1 MPGYARAVLEVRL
14 APEPAAARI
23 ARQAV
28 AEVLAREG
36 FPSRVY
42 DAELAVSEIV
52 TNAVLHGREPITLRF
67 LATDTGIRVEV
78 HDGSPV
84 SPAFSMLD
92 PTAVTGRGLLLVS
105 AVSDGWGVDPDDH
118 GKTVWFGLDRFRP
131 DPAEEEETER
141 LLASWAD
148 GLEQDPARER
158 VRVVLTDV
166 DAHLLGESEA
176 HSEGLLRELSLVGED
191 SPHHDKAVAI
201 ARASGPLD
209 ALRLDVRHQVAMAL
223 HEGRPTLDVTLTVR
237 REDAEQVR
245 DFMYALEEADR
256 LSRLGELLLVPTPP
270 ETSAFRTAFLSRLLD
285 QLRS

>member
-1 MPGYARAVLEVRL
+1 MPGFARAVLEVRL

-28 AEVLAREG
+28 AEVLAEAG
-36 FPSRVY
+36 FPHRVY
-42 DAELAVSEIV
+42 DAELAISEIV

-67 LATDTGIRVEV
+67 LATGTGVRVEV

-118 GKTVWFGLDRFRP
+118 GKTVWFAFDRVRP

-148 GLEQDPARER
+148 GLDEDPARER

-166 DAHLLGESEA
+166 DTHLLGESEA
-176 HSEGLLRELSLVGED
+176 HSEGLLRELNLVGED

-201 ARASGPLD
+201 TRATAPLD
-209 ALRLDVRHQVAMAL
+209 ALRLEVRHQVAMAL
-223 HEGRPTLDVTLTVR
+223 HEGRPTLDVALTVR

-245 DFMYALEEADR
+245 DFMYALEQADR
-256 LSRLGELLLVPTPP
+256 LSRLGELLLVPTPT

>member
-1 MPGYARAVLEVRL
+1 MPGRAREVREVRL
-14 APEPAAARI
+14 TPEPGAARI
-23 ARQAV
+23 ARHAV
-28 AEVLAREG
+28 GEVLAEEG
-36 FPSRVY
+36 LSRRVY

-52 TNAVLHGREPITLRF
+52 TNAVLHGREPITLRLF
-67 LATDTGIRVEV
+67 VTGTGVRVEV

-118 GKTVWFGLDRFRP
+118 GKTVWFVLDRVRP
-131 DPAEEEETER
+131 DPAEAEETER

-148 GLEQDPARER
+148 GLDEDPARER

-166 DAHLLGESEA
+166 DAHELAESEA
-176 HSEGLLRELSLVGED
+176 HSEGLLRELTLVGED
-191 SPHHDKAVAI
+191 SPHHDKAAAI
-201 ARASGPLD
+201 IRATAPLD
-209 ALRLDVRHQVAMAL
+209 ALRLDVRHQVALAL
-223 HEGRPTLDVTLTVR
+223 HVRRRTLDVTVTIR

-245 DFMYALEEADR
+245 DFMYALEDADR
-256 LSRLGELLLVPTPP
+256 LSRLGELLLVPTPA